1 MKVRIAILVFVV
13 GLALFPA
20 GCGPTKVDVI
30 LELKPQYDALRAD
43 LQTIAATLPEKVENQ
58 PVAQPLEPAPNFNT
72 DDYSVTR
79 NTDVMMYEHLLDPE
93 EGMADTE
100 KLDLRLSNLRNYVYW
115 TGPKSPYLLKESK
128 TRADDEFRAKFE
140 QALQIRYL
148 GIARINRF
156 DPIVAINAEAFEGG
170 YTDIDGFLV
179 DMQTQ
184 EIVCSFNIIAFPDED
199 VHYTYKEGES
209 QTKALAKAARS
220 NLWNKAR
227 DAFLDSMAVM
237 CGGSFEK

>member
-1 MKVRIAILVFVV
+1 MKVRIAILVLVV
-13 GLALFPA
+13 GLALFLA
-20 GCGPTKVDVI
+20 GCGPTKIDVI

-43 LQTIAATLPEKVENQ
+43 LQTIAATLPEKAEDQ
-58 PVAQPLEPAPNFNT
+58 AVAQPLEPAPYFNS

-93 EGMADTE
+93 EDLADTG
-100 KLDLRLSNLRNYVYW
+100 KLDLLLSNLKTYVYW

-128 TRADDEFRAKFE
+128 SRADDEFRAKFE
-140 QALQIRYL
+140 QAPQIRYL
-148 GIARINRF
+148 GIARINHF
-156 DPIVAINAEAFEGG
+156 DPIVAVNAETFKGG

-184 EIVCSFNIIAFPDED
+184 EIVCSFNMTVRPDED
-199 VHYTYKEGES
+199 IHYAYKEGES
-209 QTKALAKAARS
+209 QTYALAEAARS
-220 NLWNKAR
+220 NLWSNAR
-227 DAFLDSMAVM
+227 DAFLDNMAEM